1 MGYSLLPPAPRW
13 EKWRSWHTPSIPMD
27 MEKLR
32 VIVVDDHIV
41 MRRGI
46 ELLLRSEGMRI
57 AGVAGSV
64 DGAREILTRR
74 DYDVALIDIRLGAE
88 SALGLVAEL
97 LRSDPAA
104 AIVLY
109 TGYIDSGLADAVRL
123 GARGFVLKTSP
134 SAGLLAALRAVAS
147 GGAYVDPDIAALVSA
162 GSDLSRLALLTS
174 REREIFELL
183 AQGLSGQAVAE
194 RLFVSL
200 ETVRTHIRNG
210 SNKLGAAT
218 RVQAVALVLRSTAP
232 DRRATEERTE
242 QVPAETGP
250 LPR

>member
-1 MGYSLLPPAPRW
+1 
-13 EKWRSWHTPSIPMD
+13 
-27 MEKLR
+27 
-32 VIVVDDHIV
+32 

-46 ELLLRSEGMRI
+46 ELLLRGEGMRI

-74 DYDVALIDIRLGAE
+74 QYDVALIDTRLGAE

-134 SAGLLAALRAVAS
+134 TTGLLAALRAVA
-147 GGAYVDPDIAALVSA
+147 
-162 GSDLSRLALLTS
+162 
-174 REREIFELL
+174 
-183 AQGLSGQAVAE
+183 
-194 RLFVSL
+194 
-200 ETVRTHIRNG
+200 
-210 SNKLGAAT
+210 
-218 RVQAVALVLRSTAP
+218 
-232 DRRATEERTE
+232 
-242 QVPAETGP
+242 
-250 LPR
+250 